1 MQELFSKLLWDNP
14 DLCQK
19 AERLRETLP
28 GFQEAQRE
36 YNALAE
42 QVQAAAGYDLY
53 DRYFTQ
59 LMRYSDFEVRAY
71 YALGLGLRGALAREL
86 GLHSPK

>member
-14 DLCQK
+14 DLCQT

-36 YNALAE
+36 YE
-42 QVQAAAGYDLY
+42 QVQAAADYDLY

>member
-1 MQELFSKLLWDNP
+1 MQDILSNLWCSDNIH
-14 DLCQK
+14 Q
-19 AERLRETLP
+19 AAYQLREALP
-28 GFQEAQRE
+28 GFAEAQRD
-36 YNALAE
+36 YDALAE
-42 QVQAAAGYDLY
+42 QIQAAAGYDLY

>member
-14 DLCQK
+14 DLCQT

-53 DRYFTQ
+53 DRYFTRLTRCTSYEAQ
-59 LMRYSDFEVRAY
+59 AY
-71 YALGLGLRGALAREL
+71 YALGLGLREEIARSFY
-86 GLHSPK
+86 SPK